1 MLLLPAAAAFAGVFA
16 TIVGTL
22 VSYPPAQ
29 GLITYAHWIN
39 FRQPLNAQ
47 LTDLR
52 AFRLQGAR
60 NVVVET
66 TDSCTLKGWHVLPSS
81 RILPVA
87 RKQLSSDSTAIFD
100 EELQKASVV
109 LVYLHGNA
117 ATRGVRNRLDLMTA
131 MTSGLDSHVLAF
143 E

>member
-1 MLLLPAAAAFAGVFA
+1 VQENGSRELSLFNSRSDCVRYGMLLLPAAAAFAGIFA
-16 TIVGTL
+16 AIVGTL

-60 NVVVET
+60 N
-66 TDSCTLKGWHVLPSS
+66 
-81 RILPVA
+81 
-87 RKQLSSDSTAIFD
+87 
-100 EELQKASVV
+100 
-109 LVYLHGNA
+109 
-117 ATRGVRNRLDLMTA
+117 
-131 MTSGLDSHVLAF
+131 
-143 E
+143 